1 MVLISY
7 LIMCFIFG
15 TTFLAI
21 KIGVDAGIPP
31 FFSAGLRFFLA
42 GLILLLWMRIRGKTS
57 FSLLFRKEM
66 LFTGLGLTF
75 GTFST
80 LYWAEQHVS
89 SGIAAVLSATGP
101 MMILLIQTIIWKQRT
116 SRLAII
122 GCVLGFIGVSILT
135 LPSLK
140 GQMEWIWLIGCLA
153 IIIGEIGYSFGTVY
167 SKSVTDR
174 FQGISPVALNGAQMT
189 LGGLLLF
196 LLSAITEP
204 FQMESFYSWEAAGSV
219 LYLII
224 FGSMIA
230 HSIYYY
236 LVVKT
241 GPVFPSTWLYIS
253 PFIALTIGIYWYKEP
268 FTFEIL
274 IGGILIITGVLFINW
289 DKLHFRLKKPTDWKT
304 NKLEKS
310 HSSH

>member
-1 MVLISY
+1 MVLINY
-7 LIMCFIFG
+7 VMMCFIFG

-21 KIGVDAGIPP
+21 KIGIDAGIPP
-31 FFSAGLRFFLA
+31 FFSAGIRFFLA
-42 GLILLLWMRIRGKTS
+42 GLFLLLWMHFRGKTS
-57 FSLLFRKEM
+57 FSLLFRKET
-66 LFTGLGLTF
+66 LFTALGLTF

-101 MMILLIQTIIWKQRT
+101 MMILLIQTIIWKQKN
-116 SRLAII
+116 SRFAIL
-122 GCVLGFIGVSILT
+122 GCMLGFIGVSILT

-140 GQMEWIWLIGCLA
+140 GQMEWVWLVGCLA
-153 IIIGEIGYSFGTVY
+153 IIIGEIGYAFGTVY
-167 SKSVTDR
+167 SKNMMDR
-174 FQGISPVALNGAQMT
+174 FQGVSPVALNGAQMT

-196 LLSAITEP
+196 LLSIFTEP
-204 FQMESFYSWEAAGSV
+204 LHIESFYSLEAAGSV

-224 FGSMIA
+224 FGSMIG

-241 GPVFPSTWLYIS
+241 GPIFPSTWLYIS
-253 PFIALTIGIYWYKEP
+253 PFIALTLGIYWYQEP
-268 FTFEIL
+268 FTFELL
-274 IGGILIITGVLFINW
+274 IGGVLIIIGVLFINW
-289 DKLHFRLKKPTDWKT
+289 DKLNFKWRKTADWKT

-310 HSSH
+310 HTSH